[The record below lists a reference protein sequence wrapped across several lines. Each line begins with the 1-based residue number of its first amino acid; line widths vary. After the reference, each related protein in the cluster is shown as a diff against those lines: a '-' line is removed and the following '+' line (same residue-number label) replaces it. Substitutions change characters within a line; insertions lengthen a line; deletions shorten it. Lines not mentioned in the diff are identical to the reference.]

1 MARGLEPTDGI
12 AQGLLLG
19 LLISGSSAALAA
31 AAKPGTAE
39 AEKKHLARIAAEA
52 GVAPDA
58 PEARFLFET
67 RLQAIAAL
75 PECAVRESDQQRHAT
90 CSICLEATAAG
101 DVIKKLPCAHKF
113 HSKCIDAWLFH
124 SPLCPFCRRS
134 ITTLDRWATRIVF
147 EDRSGGAE
155 GDEDAHFRDATEGQP
170 LELHVHGALLSH
182 GRRRFSSAG
191 GDARG
196 RR

>member
-90 CSICLEATAAG
+90 CSICLEVLA
-101 DVIKKLPCAHKF
+101 L
-113 HSKCIDAWLFH
+113 
-124 SPLCPFCRRS
+124 
-134 ITTLDRWATRIVF
+134 TLSRI
-147 EDRSGGAE
+147 
-155 GDEDAHFRDATEGQP
+155 FRLAPTLTLIP
-170 LELHVHGALLSH
+170 TP
-182 GRRRFSSAG
+182 RRRRRETLSRSCLARTSSTRSASTPGFSTAPSVPSAG
-191 GDARG
+191 APSRH
-196 RR
+196 

>member
-1 MARGLEPTDGI
+1 VQHLPRGP
-12 AQGLLLG
+12 
-19 LLISGSSAALAA
+19 SPHP
-31 AAKPGTAE
+31 KPN
-39 AEKKHLARIAAEA
+39 
-52 GVAPDA
+52 
-58 PEARFLFET
+58 
-67 RLQAIAAL
+67 LQASPNPNANSN
-75 PECAVRESDQQRHAT
+75 PK
-90 CSICLEATAAG
+90 ATAAG